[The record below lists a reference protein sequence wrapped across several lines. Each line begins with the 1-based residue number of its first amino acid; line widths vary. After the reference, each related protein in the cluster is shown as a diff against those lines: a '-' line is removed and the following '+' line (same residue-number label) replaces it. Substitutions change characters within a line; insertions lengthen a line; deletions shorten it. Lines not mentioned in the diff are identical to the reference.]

1 MLGGL
6 EMRFQFTRSLGMIA
20 LSILLIIWGLQAFIP
35 AIAGIAGISVF
46 LSILA
51 IVAGVLILLSL

>member
-1 MLGGL
+1 
-6 EMRFQFTRSLGMIA
+6 MRFQFTRSLGMIA

-46 LSILA
+46 LPILA
-51 IVAGVLILLSL
+51 IVAGVLIFLSL